1 MFEGARDD
9 EFLWLWYA
17 LFCDEWAD
25 DELREELFE
34 DYDDEEDEF

>member
-9 EFLWLWYA
+9 EEFFWLLYA
-17 LFCDEWAD
+17 LFFDEWAD

-34 DYDDEEDEF
+34 DYDDEEEF